1 MSQDR
6 VIERVR
12 KLLNLA
18 NDAAATEGEREN
30 ALRMA
35 YATLAKHNI
44 DIARVGSTQPQ
55 EKREEQQVRMSVY
68 PWARGI
74 AHSLAGLFFC
84 EYYYSR
90 AAGKY
95 AQHYFVGRTSNA
107 ITASEMSQY
116 VIESVF
122 KELRKRFGSETNP
135 EARGFATG
143 VEAALR
149 TRCYQM
155 KRAATDHR
163 APQTAGSVAGNI
175 EGGEAQAAGGA
186 LVLADFY
193 KTEAEANRAWI
204 DENVQGLKVTKDRTK
219 AVGLSAYAAGKEH
232 GKTINLSAQ
241 IGASKNSTRRLK

>member
-12 KLLNLA
+12 KLLALA
-18 NDAAATEGEREN
+18 NDAAATEGERDN

-44 DIARVGSTQPQ
+44 DLASVGSTQPQ
-55 EKREEQQVRMSVY
+55 EAREEMRATMSIY

-74 AHSLAGLFFC
+74 AHSIAGLFFC
-84 EYYYSR
+84 EYYFAR
-90 AAGKY
+90 GAGKL
-95 AQHYFVGRTSNA
+95 AEHYFVGRTSNA
-107 ITASEMSQY
+107 ITASEMAQY
-116 VIESVF
+116 IVQNVF
-122 KELRKRFGSETNP
+122 KELRKRFGSETSP

-155 KRAATDHR
+155 RKAATDQH
-163 APQTAGSVAGNI
+163 APQTA
-175 EGGEAQAAGGA
+175 EAVSGASGGA

-193 KTEAEANRAWI
+193 KAETDANKAWI
-204 DENVQGLKVTKDRTK
+204 AAHVTGLKVAKDRTK
-219 AVGLSAYAAGKEH
+219 DVRASAYRAGQEH
-232 GKTINLSAQ
+232 GKTISLNAQ
-241 IGASKNSTRRLK
+241 IGGAKNSTRRLK

>member
-12 KLLNLA
+12 KLLALA
-18 NDAAATEGEREN
+18 NDAAATEGERDN

-44 DIARVGSTQPQ
+44 DLASVGSTQPQ
-55 EKREEQQVRMSVY
+55 EKREEQRVRMSVY

-74 AHSLAGLFFC
+74 AHSIAGLFFC

-90 AAGKY
+90 AAGKN
-95 AQHYFVGRTSNA
+95 AEHYFVGRTSNA

-122 KELRKRFGSETNP
+122 KELRKRFGSETSP
-135 EARGFATG
+135 DARAFAMG

-149 TRCYQM
+149 TRCNQM
-155 KRAATDHR
+155 KRAATDHN
-163 APQTAGSVAGNI
+163 APQTAQAVSG
-175 EGGEAQAAGGA
+175 AAGGA
-186 LVLADFY
+186 LVPADFY
-193 KTEAEANRAWI
+193 KTETEANRAWMT
-204 DENVQGLKVTKDRTK
+204 ENVPGLKTAKDRTK
-219 AVGLSAYAAGKEH
+219 DVRIGAYAAGKGH
-232 GKTINLSAQ
+232 GKTISLNAQ
-241 IGASKNSTRRLK
+241 VGAAKNSTRRLT